1 MMIRLPPPVNRRL
14 EGALSGGVPV
24 TPLTPALLP
33 IPYVPNIC
41 YHILSINHNQQPCT
55 EVAYG
60 VHRQPTR
67 TIAPNA
73 A

>member
-33 IPYVPNIC
+33 IPYAPNIC
-41 YHILSINHNQQPCT
+41 YHILNINHNHQPCT